1 MHYIGAN
8 GYCKTCYQ
16 FSRKLE
22 LSQKEYELKV
32 ELHKLKTAPHFK
44 AGTYIGEP
52 LPPVSNKERPAEV
65 KPE

>member
-1 MHYIGAN
+1 
-8 GYCKTCYQ
+8 
-16 FSRKLE
+16 LE